1 MQLIVEKI
9 AKLYGERIVFSNLS
23 FTLESGKIVILAG
36 KNGSGKSTLLKILA
50 GITRP
55 TVGDLSYQDDN
66 GQKFIPQNKQIG
78 FCSPYLN
85 LYLHFS
91 LEENIRFFNK
101 LRGTEYQPD
110 WLERSGLKDRSYDL
124 LKNYSSGML
133 QRAKLLFAVTHS
145 PEILFLDEPGS
156 NLDDSG
162 REFVAEIV
170 KRQKERNGMIIIAT
184 NDNVEM
190 EMGDQIVRL
199 D

>member
-1 MQLIVEKI
+1 MQLIVENI

-55 TVGDLSYQDDN
+55 TVGDLSYLDDN

-110 WLERSGLKDRSYDL
+110 WLERSG
-124 LKNYSSGML
+124 
-133 QRAKLLFAVTHS
+133 
-145 PEILFLDEPGS
+145 
-156 NLDDSG
+156 
-162 REFVAEIV
+162 
-170 KRQKERNGMIIIAT
+170 
-184 NDNVEM
+184 
-190 EMGDQIVRL
+190 
-199 D
+199 